1 MERGEPR
8 TFYLHRFLPQTL
20 YHKYNVTKIRI
31 QESISHV
38 GNFER

>member
-1 MERGEPR
+1 MNQAES
-8 TFYLHRFLPQTL
+8 LVIINN
-20 YHKYNVTKIRI
+20 NVTKIRI